1 MLKQFILFIALC
13 SASFLTAQTNP
24 VSWSFEAK
32 ALGNSEYELVF
43 TADIQDGWATYSQFL
58 ESDEG
63 PVPTRIEFKPSSSY
77 TLVDK
82 AEEAGDIIK
91 AYDKLFE
98 MNLIKI
104 KHKGTFTQK
113 VKVSDTSKPI
123 VGYVTFMVCN
133 DEMCLPPK
141 DVDFSFSLK

>member
-1 MLKQFILFIALC
+1 MLKNFIFFLALC
-13 SASFLTAQTNP
+13 SSGLLTAQTNP
-24 VSWSFEAK
+24 VTWSFEAK
-32 ALGNSEYELVF
+32 SLGNSVYELVF

-63 PVPTRIEFKPSSSY
+63 PVPTVLEFKPSSSY
-77 TLVDK
+77 ELIDK
-82 AEEAGDIIK
+82 AEEAGDILK
-91 AYDKLFE
+91 MYDKLFE
-98 MNLIKI
+98 MNLVKI

-113 VKVSDTSKPI
+113 VKVSDASKPI
-123 VGYVTFMVCN
+123 VGYVTYMCCN